1 MPQSDLLT
9 ALDHWIAQTTPP
21 HWLALSGGLDSTVLL
36 HALCDRLGPD
46 QVRAIHI
53 NHGLHDQADAW
64 AEQCQALCDRL
75 GCELTIRRAKV
86 DVQGQG
92 LEAAARA
99 ERYRLFD
106 AELAG
111 AGTLWLAHHLDDQLE
126 TFVLRLLRGSGLTG
140 LAAMAPLRAQA
151 DYQLVRPWLELPR
164 AALQAYADQHALT
177 WIEDPSNADVQFDRN
192 FLRQRVLP
200 LIEQRW
206 PSYRQTL
213 NRSLQHVQQARSQ
226 LTVDL
231 DVELEHRLAADG
243 ALKAVAFDDWSDA
256 DILALLHHWLAK
268 QQAPLPSSVV
278 LQRLLNEV
286 VRARAD
292 AQPQVDF
299 GGGSVR
305 RFKTALYWLPDPIE
319 PAAAPEFVEGEQHW
333 PGVGRLR
340 VSRSNQ
346 GGGRLRITDQPL
358 RWALRQGGESLWPAG
373 RSQRRDLKRLLQEY
387 RLSPWL
393 RDRLPLLFCGDELVA
408 LAGYAVA
415 NDWQAEDGEAGWVLH
430 WQPEIS
436 R

>member
-1 MPQSDLLT
+1 MPRSDLYD
-9 ALDHWIAQTTPP
+9 ALDHWIAQTAPP
-21 HWLALSGGLDSTVLL
+21 HWVALSGGLDSTVLL
-36 HALCDRLGPD
+36 HVMCARLGSD

-53 NHGLHDQADAW
+53 HHGLSDQADAW
-64 AEQCQALCDRL
+64 AEHCQQLCDRL
-75 GCELTIRRAKV
+75 GCALTIRHAQV
-86 DVQGQG
+86 NVQTQG

-111 AGTLWLAHHLDDQLE
+111 GGTLWLAHHLDDQLE

-164 AALQAYADQHALT
+164 SVLESHAEQHALN

-192 FLRQRVLP
+192 YLRQQVLP
-200 LIEQRW
+200 LVEQRW
-206 PSYRQTL
+206 PGYRQTL
-213 NRSLQHVQQARSQ
+213 NRSLQHLQQAHSQ
-226 LTVDL
+226 LRVDL

-256 DILALLHHWLAK
+256 DILALLHHWLVR

-286 VRARAD
+286 VRARPD

-305 RFKTALYWLPDPIE
+305 RFKTALYWVPDPVDPE
-319 PAAAPEFVEGEQHW
+319 PAPDFVEGELHW
-333 PGVGRLR
+333 PGVGRLT
-340 VSRSNQ
+340 VVRSEQ
-346 GGGRLRITDQPL
+346 GAGRLRVTDQPL
-358 RWALRQGGESLWPAG
+358 RWALRTGGESLWPAG

-393 RDRLPLLFCGDELVA
+393 RDRLPLLLCGDELVA
-408 LAGYAVA
+408 LAGYAIDR
-415 NDWQAEDGEAGWVLH
+415 DWLAEEGEPGWTLH
-430 WQPEIS
+430 WYPQIS